1 MPAENATVGVPAEP
15 SPATAQ
21 TAFELELAR
30 AIAEVTNLELPP
42 ERIDPAAPIFG
53 DEGLGLDSIDLLEV
67 ALVISQ
73 RYGFSLRSDDPD
85 NRRIF
90 ASLRNLAAHIA
101 QHRTSS
107 CMTPPAAPRWVPRRA
122 AARLRLAARAAARVL
137 LGAPTGCR
145 A

>member
-1 MPAENATVGVPAEP
+1 MPNLQSEIDQQADR
-15 SPATAQ
+15 

-30 AIAEVTNLELPP
+30 TLAEVTNLDLPP
-42 ERIDPAAPIFG
+42 ERIDPLAPIFG
-53 DEGLGLDSIDLLEV
+53 DQGLGLDSIDLLEV

-101 QHRTSS
+101 QHRSK
-107 CMTPPAAPRWVPRRA
+107 
-122 AARLRLAARAAARVL
+122 
-137 LGAPTGCR
+137 
-145 A
+145 

>member
-1 MPAENATVGVPAEP
+1 MPNLQSEIDQQANR
-15 SPATAQ
+15 

-30 AIAEVTNLELPP
+30 TIAEVTNLDLPP
-42 ERIDPAAPIFG
+42 ERIDPLAPLFG
-53 DEGLGLDSIDLLEV
+53 DQGLGLDSIDLLEV

-101 QHRTSS
+101 QHRSK
-107 CMTPPAAPRWVPRRA
+107 
-122 AARLRLAARAAARVL
+122 
-137 LGAPTGCR
+137 
-145 A
+145 

>member
-1 MPAENATVGVPAEP
+1 MPNLQSEIDQQADR
-15 SPATAQ
+15 

-30 AIAEVTNLELPP
+30 TIAEVTNLDLPP
-42 ERIDPAAPIFG
+42 ERIDPLAPIFG
-53 DEGLGLDSIDLLEV
+53 DQGLGLDSIDLLEV

-101 QHRTSS
+101 QHRSK
-107 CMTPPAAPRWVPRRA
+107 
-122 AARLRLAARAAARVL
+122 
-137 LGAPTGCR
+137 
-145 A
+145 

>member
-1 MPAENATVGVPAEP
+1 MANLQSEIDQQAER
-15 SPATAQ
+15 

-30 AIAEVTNLELPP
+30 TIAEVTNLDLPP
-42 ERIDPAAPIFG
+42 ERIDPLAPIFG
-53 DEGLGLDSIDLLEV
+53 DQGLGLDSIDLLEV

-101 QHRTSS
+101 QHRSK
-107 CMTPPAAPRWVPRRA
+107 
-122 AARLRLAARAAARVL
+122 
-137 LGAPTGCR
+137 
-145 A
+145 

>member
-1 MPAENATVGVPAEP
+1 MPIPNLQPEIDQQAER
-15 SPATAQ
+15 S
-21 TAFELELAR
+21 AFELELAR
-30 AIAEVTNLELPP
+30 AITEVINMELPP

-67 ALVISQ
+67 SLVVSQ

-101 QHRTSS
+101 QHRSK
-107 CMTPPAAPRWVPRRA
+107 
-122 AARLRLAARAAARVL
+122 
-137 LGAPTGCR
+137 
-145 A
+145 

>member
-1 MPAENATVGVPAEP
+1 MPGENATVGVPTEP
-15 SPATAQ
+15 SPDTAR

-42 ERIDPAAPIFG
+42 ERIDPGAPIFG

-85 NRRIF
+85 NKRIF

-101 QHRTSS
+101 QHRTK
-107 CMTPPAAPRWVPRRA
+107 
-122 AARLRLAARAAARVL
+122 
-137 LGAPTGCR
+137 
-145 A
+145 

>member
-1 MPAENATVGVPAEP
+1 MANLQSEIDQQAER
-15 SPATAQ
+15 

-30 AIAEVTNLELPP
+30 TIAEVTNLDLPP
-42 ERIDPAAPIFG
+42 ERIDPLAPIFG
-53 DEGLGLDSIDLLEV
+53 DQGLGLDSIDLLEV

-101 QHRTSS
+101 QHRTK
-107 CMTPPAAPRWVPRRA
+107 
-122 AARLRLAARAAARVL
+122 
-137 LGAPTGCR
+137 
-145 A
+145 

>member
-1 MPAENATVGVPAEP
+1 MTARIETDPAST
-15 SPATAQ
+15 Q

-42 ERIDPAAPIFG
+42 ERIDPAAPLFG
-53 DEGLGLDSIDLLEV
+53 DEGLGLDSIDLLEL

-101 QHRTSS
+101 QHRSK
-107 CMTPPAAPRWVPRRA
+107 
-122 AARLRLAARAAARVL
+122 
-137 LGAPTGCR
+137 
-145 A
+145 

>member
-1 MPAENATVGVPAEP
+1 MSGETEPVNARIAADPT
-15 SPATAQ
+15 STQ
-21 TAFELELAR
+21 SAFEVELAR

-85 NRRIF
+85 NKRIF
-90 ASLRNLAAHIA
+90 ASLRNLASHIA
-101 QHRTSS
+101 QHRTK
-107 CMTPPAAPRWVPRRA
+107 
-122 AARLRLAARAAARVL
+122 
-137 LGAPTGCR
+137 
-145 A
+145 

>member
-1 MPAENATVGVPAEP
+1 MPGESAALNAPAATGP
-15 SPATAQ
+15 VTAQ
-21 TAFELELAR
+21 TPFELELAR

-42 ERIDPAAPIFG
+42 ERIDPGARLFG
-53 DEGLGLDSIDLLEV
+53 DEGLGLDSIDLLEL

-101 QHRTSS
+101 QHRSN
-107 CMTPPAAPRWVPRRA
+107 
-122 AARLRLAARAAARVL
+122 
-137 LGAPTGCR
+137 
-145 A
+145 

>member
-1 MPAENATVGVPAEP
+1 MSGEIAPVNARTDPAPT
-15 SPATAQ
+15 Q

-42 ERIDPAAPIFG
+42 ERIDPAAPLFG
-53 DEGLGLDSIDLLEV
+53 DEGLGLDSIDLLEL

-101 QHRTSS
+101 QHR
-107 CMTPPAAPRWVPRRA
+107 
-122 AARLRLAARAAARVL
+122 
-137 LGAPTGCR
+137 GK
-145 A
+145 